1 MSIDPRILLT
11 YRKKFGENLKNIR
24 ALKSVTQ
31 NELAARC
38 NIEKTAISR
47 IENGRTNITLNTA
60 VTIALSLEIDLK
72 ELFDF
77 STY

>member
-1 MSIDPRILLT
+1 MSIDPQILLT

-77 STY
+77 AT

>member
-77 STY
+77 AT